1 MGIMSRDASGEI
13 GIVQRIGYADT
24 SVLAQLIILRE
35 CVVAFVAGDNH
46 EYHSEYP
53 K

>member
-1 MGIMSRDASGEI
+1 MGIMSRNALGEV
-13 GIVQRIGYADT
+13 GTFQRISDANT
-24 SVLAQLIILRE
+24 AVLAQLIILRE
-35 CVVAFVAGDNH
+35 CVVAFVAGDSH